1 MPEPAEENKP
11 VIVETVMGIVG
22 DVTGKK
28 PKFKTHFH
36 PIGSDGISFT
46 PIKKLPEPVYD
57 KRGQPITN
65 PLLGNIV
72 DVEA

>member
-1 MPEPAEENKP
+1 MPESTEDKEQ
-11 VIVETVMGIVG
+11 VTETVMGIVG

-36 PIGSDGISFT
+36 PIGSDRIPVM
-46 PIKKLPEPVYD
+46 PIKKLPKPNYNKNGKPQTE
-57 KRGQPITN
+57 

-72 DVEA
+72 DVKA